1 VAEAFRLTSP
11 NPSAT
16 IVSMSNLILT
26 GIDDSPPSTPF
37 AWLPSLRDRL
47 AATASD
53 DSIPAKRLRNLSQAH
68 QLVGITADLLTQ
80 TRGLREIDEA
90 DFHELA
96 TALSTAYRR
105 KDNEAATM
113 RAEMW
118 AEVAATTRRGLEP
131 RHVRVRTLS
140 HFLAVVVNI
149 LLTLPQTGRVPRELV
164 PLFVMMATGFSGD
177 LAMLTEE

>member
-1 VAEAFRLTSP
+1 
-11 NPSAT
+11 
-16 IVSMSNLILT
+16 MNLILT
-26 GIDDSPPSTPF
+26 GIDDTPPSTPF

-47 AATASD
+47 AAIANDETV
-53 DSIPAKRLRNLSQAH
+53 PARRLRTLGQAH
-68 QLVGITADLLTQ
+68 QLIAIMADLLPQ
-80 TRGLREIDEA
+80 MKGLREIDEA

-96 TALSTAYRR
+96 VTLSTAYRR
-105 KDNEAATM
+105 QDNEAATM

-118 AEVAATTRRGLEP
+118 AEVAAAARGSCE
-131 RHVRVRTLS
+131 RHERIRTLS

-164 PLFVMMATGFSGD
+164 PLFLMTATGLSGD

>member
-1 VAEAFRLTSP
+1 
-11 NPSAT
+11 
-16 IVSMSNLILT
+16 MNLILT
-26 GIDDSPPSTPF
+26 GINDSPPSTPF
-37 AWLPSLRDRL
+37 AWLSSLRDRL
-47 AATASD
+47 AATAND

-68 QLVGITADLLTQ
+68 QLVGIAADLLTQ
-80 TRGLREIDEA
+80 TKGLREIDEA

-118 AEVAATTRRGLEP
+118 AEVAMAARTGEYHELTRLNRQC
-131 RHVRVRTLS
+131 RFS

-164 PLFVMMATGFSGD
+164 PLFVVTATGLSGD
-177 LAMLTEE
+177 LAMLTED

>member
-1 VAEAFRLTSP
+1 
-11 NPSAT
+11 
-16 IVSMSNLILT
+16 MNLILT
-26 GIDDSPPSTPF
+26 GIDDSPSSTPF

-47 AATASD
+47 AAVSGDEA
-53 DSIPAKRLRNLSQAH
+53 IPARRLRVLGQAT
-68 QLVGITADLLTQ
+68 QLVAIMADLLPQ
-80 TRGLREIDEA
+80 TKGLREIDEY

-105 KDNEAATM
+105 QDNESATM

-118 AEVAATTRRGLEP
+118 AELSRAMQTTEP
-131 RHVRVRTLS
+131 LPPVTRALGYVGVVNNMRPLS

-149 LLTLPQTGRVPRELV
+149 LLTLPQAGRVPRELV
-164 PLFVMMATGFSGD
+164 PLFVVTATGLSGD

>member
-1 VAEAFRLTSP
+1 
-11 NPSAT
+11 
-16 IVSMSNLILT
+16 MNLILT

-37 AWLPSLRDRL
+37 AWLSSLRDRL
-47 AATASD
+47 AAIAND

-68 QLVGITADLLTQ
+68 QLVGIAADLLTQ
-80 TRGLREIDEA
+80 TKGLREIDEA

-96 TALSTAYRR
+96 MALSTAYRR

-118 AEVAATTRRGLEP
+118 AEVATATRGTGEHPLTEALGYVGIANNMRP
-131 RHVRVRTLS
+131 LS

-149 LLTLPQTGRVPRELV
+149 LLTLPQTGRVPREWV
-164 PLFVMMATGFSGD
+164 PLFVMLATGLSGD
-177 LAMLTEE
+177 LAMMTEE

>member
-1 VAEAFRLTSP
+1 
-11 NPSAT
+11 
-16 IVSMSNLILT
+16 MNLILT

-47 AATASD
+47 AAIANDETV
-53 DSIPAKRLRNLSQAH
+53 PARRLRTLGQAH
-68 QLVGITADLLTQ
+68 QLIAIMADLLPQ
-80 TRGLREIDEA
+80 TKGLREIDEA
-90 DFHELA
+90 DFCELA
-96 TALSTAYRR
+96 MTLSTAYRR
-105 KDNEAATM
+105 QDNEAATM

-118 AEVAATTRRGLEP
+118 AEVAAAARGGGE
-131 RHVRVRTLS
+131 RHARIRTLS

-164 PLFVMMATGFSGD
+164 PLFLMTATGLSGD

>member
-1 VAEAFRLTSP
+1 
-11 NPSAT
+11 
-16 IVSMSNLILT
+16 MSNLILT

-47 AATASD
+47 AAVAGDET
-53 DSIPAKRLRNLSQAH
+53 IPAKRLRTLAAAG
-68 QLVGITADLLTQ
+68 QLVAIMADLLPQ
-80 TRGLREIDEA
+80 TKGLREIDEA

-105 KDNEAATM
+105 QDNEAATM

-118 AEVAATTRRGLEP
+118 AELSRAMQTTEP
-131 RHVRVRTLS
+131 LPPVTRALGYVGVVNNMRPLS

-149 LLTLPQTGRVPRELV
+149 LLTLPQAGRVPRELV
-164 PLFVMMATGFSGD
+164 PLFVVTATGLSGD